1 MSLIIFFST
10 LKMDELNTEERI
22 DALLSLKNIAAGV
35 PGLLRNRN
43 ILNLQVN
50 PVFDWRPV
58 ASILI

>member
-50 PVFDWRPV
+50 PVFD
-58 ASILI
+58 